1 MGNSKLR
8 DAAKR
13 AYRSL
18 RKLRL
23 RNRDFSLI
31 TNNCIAGI
39 IYHDLGLPFRSPT
52 INLFFENE
60 DFFRFAGHLEHY
72 LSCEME
78 ELHRPGISY
87 PLGLLRRG
95 AETVTVHFMHYDSY
109 RQAAAKWK
117 ERAARVNPDNLYLIF
132 EYPAVDESPEAQQ
145 AVKARFDA
153 KPKCSSYYLTEAVAG
168 LMAAD
173 VEGIA
178 VEVTD
183 GEKDYSDKFSLSV
196 ESGRLVLKNKSP
208 VGTVFFLR

>member
-8 DAAKR
+8 SAAKR

-18 RKLRL
+18 RRLRL

-145 AVKARFDA
+145 AVKASFDA
-153 KPKCSSYYLTEAVAG
+153 LPWARKVLLTKRHSPLSGQEVRRLGFYEEDYYPGKFVAPNKR
-168 LMAAD
+168 LPWRRYL
-173 VEGIA
+173 
-178 VEVTD
+178 D
-183 GEKDYSDKFSLSV
+183 GFDYIS
-196 ESGRLVLKNKSP
+196 
-208 VGTVFFLR
+208 FFNHLP

>member
-1 MGNSKLR
+1 MGKSKLR
-8 DAAKR
+8 SAAKR

-18 RKLRL
+18 RRLRL

-117 ERAARVNPDNLYLIF
+117 ERAARVNPDNLYVIF

-145 AVKARFDA
+145 VLKASFDA
-153 KPKCSSYYLTEAVAG
+153 LPWARKVLLTRKHSPLSGQAVRRLGFYEEDYYPGKFVAPNKR
-168 LMAAD
+168 LPWRRYL
-173 VEGIA
+173 
-178 VEVTD
+178 D
-183 GEKDYSDKFSLSV
+183 GFDYIS
-196 ESGRLVLKNKSP
+196 
-208 VGTVFFLR
+208 FFNHLP

>member
-8 DAAKR
+8 SAAKR

-109 RQAAAKWK
+109 GQAAAKWR

-153 KPKCSSYYLTEAVAG
+153 LPWARKVLLTKRHSPLSGQAVRRLGFYEEDYYPGKFVAPNKR
-168 LMAAD
+168 LPWRRYL
-173 VEGIA
+173 
-178 VEVTD
+178 D
-183 GEKDYSDKFSLSV
+183 GFDYIS
-196 ESGRLVLKNKSP
+196 
-208 VGTVFFLR
+208 FFNHLP

>member
-8 DAAKR
+8 SAAKR

-18 RKLRL
+18 RRLRL

-78 ELHRPGISY
+78 ELYRPGISY

-109 RQAAAKWK
+109 RQAAAKWR

-145 AVKARFDA
+145 AVKASFDA
-153 KPKCSSYYLTEAVAG
+153 LPPARKVLLTRKHSPLSGQAVRRLGFYEEDYYPGKFVAPNRRMPWRRY
-168 LMAAD
+168 L
-173 VEGIA
+173 
-178 VEVTD
+178 D
-183 GEKDYSDKFSLSV
+183 GFDYIS
-196 ESGRLVLKNKSP
+196 
-208 VGTVFFLR
+208 FFNHLP

>member
-1 MGNSKLR
+1 MPFLHQRQLRKLW
-8 DAAKR
+8 
-13 AYRSL
+13 L

-145 AVKARFDA
+145 AVKASFDA
-153 KPKCSSYYLTEAVAG
+153 LPWARKVLLTKRHSPLSG
-168 LMAAD
+168 Q
-173 VEGIA
+173 
-178 VEVTD
+178 EVRRL
-183 GEKDYSDKFSLSV
+183 GFYEEDYSPGKFV
-196 ESGRLVLKNKSP
+196 APNKRLPWRRYLDGFDYIS
-208 VGTVFFLR
+208 FFNHLP

>member
-1 MGNSKLR
+1 MGKSMLR
-8 DAAKR
+8 DAAKQ

-39 IYHDLGLPFRSPT
+39 IYHDLGLPFLTPT

-95 AETVTVHFMHYDSY
+95 AETVTVHFMHYDSFE
-109 RQAAAKWK
+109 QAAAKWK

-153 KPKCSSYYLTEAVAG
+153 LPWARKVLLTKKHSALSGQEVRRLGFYEEDYYPGKFVAPNRRMPWRRY
-168 LMAAD
+168 L
-173 VEGIA
+173 
-178 VEVTD
+178 D
-183 GEKDYSDKFSLSV
+183 GFDYIS
-196 ESGRLVLKNKSP
+196 
-208 VGTVFFLR
+208 FFNHLP

>member
-8 DAAKR
+8 SAAKR

-18 RKLRL
+18 RRLRL

-78 ELHRPGISY
+78 ELHRPGVSY

-153 KPKCSSYYLTEAVAG
+153 LPPARKVLLTRKHSPLSGQAVRRLGFYEEDYYPGKFVAPNRRMPWRRY
-168 LMAAD
+168 L
-173 VEGIA
+173 
-178 VEVTD
+178 D
-183 GEKDYSDKFSLSV
+183 GFDYIS
-196 ESGRLVLKNKSP
+196 
-208 VGTVFFLR
+208 FFNHLP